1 MSMRTF
7 LAWQNLVHEKNRLAV
22 AIAGIA
28 FAVMI
33 MFMNLGFLGA
43 LSTAAAQFYEG
54 MNGDIFLVSTKTIE
68 ISTSVTFPLD
78 YLYRAA
84 GLAGVQRVM
93 PLYVGFLQWRNV
105 ETQQKRAL
113 LVYGVNV
120 DDPIFSIDGY
130 EDPVNRA
137 ALKGIN
143 TVLFDRQSRPEF
155 GPQELGL
162 VTEAAERRVTIVGF
176 YNLGGGFTADGTL
189 MMSDQNFRRFFFPRP
204 LNSIDLGLI
213 QLQPGTDPLPIMAE
227 LRKILPN
234 DIDIFTRKGIAER
247 DRNYWINTTSIGFIF
262 SLGVIVAGIV
272 GVVIVYQILY
282 TDISDHLK
290 QYATLKAMGYS
301 NFFLC
306 QVVLQEALILSVLG
320 YIPGAILAFIF
331 YQITLNATSGTLPVG
346 MTLSRLV
353 LVFAL
358 SIGMCSLSGLVSLQ
372 KVMRADPAQVF

>member
-1 MSMRTF
+1 MKTP
-7 LAWQNLVHEKNRLAV
+7 LAWRNLVYEKNRLVV

-43 LSTAAAQFYEG
+43 LSTAAANFYEG
-54 MNGDIFLVSTKTIE
+54 MNADIFLVSTKTIE
-68 ISTSVTFPLD
+68 ISTSVTFPID

-105 ETQQKRAL
+105 ETRQKRAL
-113 LVYGVNV
+113 FVYGVNL
-120 DDPIFSIDGY
+120 DDPLFSVAGY
-130 EDPVNRA
+130 TDPANRA

-162 VTEAAERRVTIVGF
+162 TTEASERKITIVGF

-189 MMSDQNFRRFFFPRP
+189 MMSDQNFRRFFSPRP

-213 QLQPGTDPLPIMAE
+213 QLEPGTDPLPIMEE

-234 DIDIFTRKGIAER
+234 EIDIFTRQGIAER

-282 TDISDHLK
+282 TDIADHLK

-306 QVVLQEALILSVLG
+306 QVVLQEALILGVLG
-320 YIPGAILAFIF
+320 YIPGALLALIF

-346 MTLSRLV
+346 MTFSRLV

-358 SIGMCSLSGLVSLQ
+358 SIVMCSLSGLVSLQ
-372 KVMRADPAQVF
+372 KVIRADPAQVF